1 VYKETITKKLEIM
14 NATATQIKYENGNI
28 FNIYTKL
35 TKSGVRYYRYSS
47 RQMRY
52 FPISQLEINKY
63 ILLD

>member
-1 VYKETITKKLEIM
+1 M